1 MGENGH
7 FVSTT
12 SVTLYSVI
20 PIYNQKGNKT
30 VFSLYIFEIE
40 LTNIFWIVALSN
52 NAQSKGQAA

>member
-20 PIYNQKGNKT
+20 PIYDQKGNKT

-52 NAQSKGQAA
+52 NAQS